1 MDGTV
6 TMSEM
11 LKGASRTVL
20 ALLVC
25 TALLPAAALSGEA
38 ARGAGTAAAAVG
50 AMRLAAPH
58 KAPLVA
64 VHRQGDRWLAVGDYG
79 AVLSSRDAGKTWV
92 QARSVP
98 FAGLLTAVT
107 MADARIGWA
116 VGHGGTILRTDDGG
130 ETWTRQAQ
138 LEGGPVLLS
147 VLAADARRVL
157 VVGAYGTAAATEDG
171 GATWTPLRVAE
182 GRDGDRHFNQAFMV
196 EGVTYLAAEGG
207 AAYRARQGWQH
218 WEPIRT
224 GVTGSLWGGLAIRE
238 GGVVLYGMSGRLLH
252 SRDHGDS
259 WQAVDTGLTQSLTD
273 AVQLPDGRLVVV
285 GNGGA
290 LAIGALGNGPL
301 RSSVLPDRRNIH
313 AVAVRPSGGLALFGA
328 FGVAEQALPQ

>member
-1 MDGTV
+1 MKRFSK
-6 TMSEM
+6 MM
-11 LKGASRTVL
+11 R
-20 ALLVC
+20 ALLFGA
-25 TALLPAAALSGEA
+25 TLLPAAAVIGGSPAGSAKAAGAVEA
-38 ARGAGTAAAAVG
+38 
-50 AMRLAAPH
+50 MPLAAPL

-64 VHRQGDRWLAVGDYG
+64 VHRRGDRWVAVGDYG
-79 AVLSSRDAGKTWV
+79 TILSSGDSGKTWV

-107 MADARIGWA
+107 LTDTRVGWA

-130 ETWTRQAQ
+130 ESWRLQAQ

-157 VVGAYGTAAATEDG
+157 VVGAYGTAAVSEDG
-171 GATWTPLRVAE
+171 GATWTPLRVVE

-196 EGVTYLAAEGG
+196 GGVTYLAAEAG
-207 AAYRARQGWQH
+207 AAYRSKLDWQH
-218 WEPIRT
+218 WEPVKT
-224 GVTGSLWGGLAIRE
+224 GVTGSLWGGLATGD
-238 GGVVLYGMSGRLLH
+238 GGVVLFGMSGRLLY

-259 WQAVDTGLTQSLTD
+259 WQTVDTGLTQSLTD

-290 LAIGALGNGPL
+290 LAVGTLGNGPL

-313 AVAVRPSGGLALFGA
+313 AVAARPTGSLALFGA
-328 FGVAEQALPQ
+328 FGVAEQAMPQ